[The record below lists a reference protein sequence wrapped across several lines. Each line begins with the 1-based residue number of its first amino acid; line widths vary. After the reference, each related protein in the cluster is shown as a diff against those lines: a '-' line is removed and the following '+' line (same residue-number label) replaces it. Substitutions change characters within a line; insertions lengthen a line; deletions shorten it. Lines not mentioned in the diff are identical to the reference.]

1 MMKLLLIIIKPI
13 KSVFNISCKRATELI
28 SIRRDSSLNL
38 IQALR
43 LKLHLSICDACTRF
57 DKQLTLLHESL
68 HFHTHNE
75 TVSEN
80 EQPLPEDIKERMKS
94 EISSRL

>member
-1 MMKLLLIIIKPI
+1 MKNLLVKMVKPI
-13 KSVFNISCKRATELI
+13 KSAFNISCQKATVLI
-28 SIRRDSSLNL
+28 SLRRDSTLNL
-38 IQALR
+38 MQALR

-80 EQPLPEDIKERMKS
+80 EQTLPEDIKTRMKS